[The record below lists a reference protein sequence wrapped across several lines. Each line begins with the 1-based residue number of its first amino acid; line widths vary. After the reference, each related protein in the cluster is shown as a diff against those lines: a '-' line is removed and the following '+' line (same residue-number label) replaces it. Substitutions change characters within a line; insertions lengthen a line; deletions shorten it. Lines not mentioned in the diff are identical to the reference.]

1 MKKFTI
7 FDTSTIKQSIKK
19 LNETGEKTLV
29 VVNKDQVLLG
39 TVSDGDI
46 RKAILK
52 KLDINRQIKS
62 FYQKKPFF
70 LYEDKINIRQYK

>member
-52 KLDINRQIKS
+52 K
-62 FYQKKPFF
+62 F
-70 LYEDKINIRQYK
+70 